1 MRQNNMRLTPIA
13 AIAVALSVAGPIL
26 AQEWVEFANRDDRFT
41 CLFPTQPKI
50 TETTYLSQH
59 EANLPARIYRAEQG
73 QSRYSVTVVDYNQA
87 QRILTEKAKSCP
99 AGAEPCLGGPG
110 DEGHWKADIRGAL
123 DWATWQLIKG
133 EAKVTSFVWATV
145 DNVEGRQMQLTNPDK
160 SRTFVGIFMH
170 QNKLYIS
177 EGTVPRGYPEPALFQ
192 QSLGWLDENGIGLR
206 YRSYY
211 NNSYPP
217 PPRLDRSRAPGQG
230 RIDAPD
236 AVVPGKPEGDK
247 Q

>member
-1 MRQNNMRLTPIA
+1 MRLTPVISM
-13 AIAVALSVAGPIL
+13 AVALSVAAPL
-26 AQEWVEFANRDDRFT
+26 FAQEWVEFASREDRFT
-41 CLFPTQPKI
+41 CLFPTQPKV

-59 EANLPARIYRAEQG
+59 EANLPARIYSAEEG
-73 QSRYSVTVVDYNQA
+73 QSRYKVTVVDYTQA

-110 DEGHWKADIRGAL
+110 DEGHWRADIRGAI
-123 DWATWQLIKG
+123 DWATWQWIKG
-133 EAKVTSFVWATV
+133 DAKVTSFVWAAM
-145 DNVEGRQMQLTNPDK
+145 DMVEGRQIQLTNPDK

-170 QNKLYIS
+170 QNKLYIN

-206 YRSYY
+206 YTSYY

-217 PPRLDRSRAPGQG
+217 PSRVDRSRRPGQG
-230 RIDAPD
+230 RIDAPG
-236 AVVPGKPEGDK
+236 AVVPGKQEGEK
-247 Q
+247 

>member
-1 MRQNNMRLTPIA
+1 M
-13 AIAVALSVAGPIL
+13 
-26 AQEWVEFANRDDRFT
+26 
-41 CLFPTQPKI
+41 
-50 TETTYLSQH
+50 TETMYLSQH
-59 EANLPARIYRAEQG
+59 EANLPARIYSATEG
-73 QSRYSVTVVDYNQA
+73 QSKYSVTVVDYNQA

-110 DEGHWKADIRGAL
+110 DEGHWRADIRGAI
-123 DWATWQLIKG
+123 DWATWQLMKG
-133 EAKVTSFVWATV
+133 DVKVTSFVWAAV
-145 DNVEGRQMQLTNPDK
+145 DMVEGRQMQVTNADK

-206 YRSYY
+206 YTSYY

-217 PPRLDRSRAPGQG
+217 PSRVDRTRRPGQG
-230 RIDAPD
+230 RIDAPG
-236 AVVPGKPEGDK
+236 AVVPGKQEGDK
-247 Q
+247 

>member
-1 MRQNNMRLTPIA
+1 MRLTPI
-13 AIAVALSVAGPIL
+13 ISMAVALSGAAPL
-26 AQEWVEFANRDDRFT
+26 FAQEWVEVASREDRFT
-41 CLFPTQPKI
+41 CLFPTQPKV
-50 TETTYLSQH
+50 TETMYLSQH
-59 EANLPARIYRAEQG
+59 EANLPARIYSAEDG
-73 QSRYSVTVVDYNQA
+73 QSRYKVTVVDYTQA

-110 DEGHWKADIRGAL
+110 DEGHWRSDIRGAI

-133 EAKVTSFVWATV
+133 DAKVTSFVWAAM
-145 DNVEGRQMQLTNPDK
+145 DMVEGRQIQLTNPDR

-170 QNKLYIS
+170 QNKLYIN

-206 YRSYY
+206 YTSYY

-217 PPRLDRSRAPGQG
+217 PSRVDRSRRPGQG
-230 RIDAPD
+230 RIDAPG
-236 AVVPGKPEGDK
+236 AVVPGKQEGDK
-247 Q
+247 

>member
-1 MRQNNMRLTPIA
+1 MRLTPI
-13 AIAVALSVAGPIL
+13 ISMAVALSVAAPL
-26 AQEWVEFANRDDRFT
+26 FAQEWVEFASREDRFT
-41 CLFPTQPKI
+41 CLFPTQPKV

-59 EANLPARIYRAEQG
+59 EANLPARIYSAEEG
-73 QSRYSVTVVDYNQA
+73 QSRYKVTVVDYTQA

-110 DEGHWKADIRGAL
+110 DEGHWRSDIRGAI

-133 EAKVTSFVWATV
+133 DAKVTSFVWAAM
-145 DNVEGRQMQLTNPDK
+145 DMVEGRQIQLTNPDK

-170 QNKLYIS
+170 QNKLYIN

-206 YRSYY
+206 YTSYY

-217 PPRLDRSRAPGQG
+217 PSRVDRSRRPGQG
-230 RIDAPD
+230 RIDAPG
-236 AVVPGKPEGDK
+236 AVVPGKQEGAK
-247 Q
+247 

>member
-1 MRQNNMRLTPIA
+1 MRLTPQISM
-13 AIAVALSVAGPIL
+13 AVALFVAAPL
-26 AQEWVEFANRDDRFT
+26 FAQEWVEFASREDRFT
-41 CLFPTQPKI
+41 CLFPTQPKV

-59 EANLPARIYRAEQG
+59 EANLPARIYSAEQG
-73 QSRYSVTVVDYNQA
+73 QSRYSVTAVDYTQA

-110 DEGHWKADIRGAL
+110 DEGHWKSDIRGAI
-123 DWATWQLIKG
+123 DWATWQILKRD
-133 EAKVTSFVWATV
+133 AKVTTFVWAAV
-145 DNVEGRQMQLTNPDK
+145 DMVEGRQMQLTNPDK

-206 YRSYY
+206 YTTYY

-217 PPRLDRSRAPGQG
+217 PSRLDRTRRPGQG
-230 RIDAPD
+230 RIDAPG
-236 AVVPGKPEGDK
+236 ASVPGKQEGDK